1 MNRKKSF
8 MMNAGTSM
16 LSKGVLL
23 IIRFLLRAQ
32 FIKILGDEILGYNA
46 TFGNILSL
54 LNLSELGIGYAI
66 TFKLY
71 KPFAQKKYEEIN
83 NYLTIYRNF
92 FRYIMVTMSMMGGVI
107 CFFLPLIV
115 KTSYDKWGFLVG
127 IFLLQLGK
135 TVATYTFSYNKIILN
150 VQEKNYLINFVELGT
165 NLITLIVQFVSVV
178 ILKNYYL
185 YLLVDI
191 VGVLVSN
198 IILHFYVRRK
208 YRYIRIVKQKTQEFY
223 AYIQEIKYSL
233 KDVIIVKLGGYVL
246 NATDYLVISMILGS
260 VYSGFLSNYNL
271 IFSNTQ
277 NLILVAMSS
286 VQSIIGNAL
295 YKEKKEEVLKIVI
308 KFTDILSIMATLFCP
323 IAYVLIDDF
332 ITLWIG
338 EQYVLTTWIGLLCSI
353 NVALML
359 LSNPISLL
367 FGSLGYYHYDKK
379 IIIFSALINI
389 VVSVV
394 LCKEIGV
401 VGVLIGTTIA
411 ILVYWISRVVI
422 LNKKFFESMRQYYCA
437 VIRVLIYLA
446 GAYVIAGGIDG
457 KMNCFSYWEFIIKAM
472 FMGVAISGMLGVEF
486 LMHKLIVR
494 SNGRNKTA

>member
-1 MNRKKSF
+1 
-8 MMNAGTSM
+8 
-16 LSKGVLL
+16 
-23 IIRFLLRAQ
+23 
-32 FIKILGDEILGYNA
+32 
-46 TFGNILSL
+46 
-54 LNLSELGIGYAI
+54 
-66 TFKLY
+66 
-71 KPFAQKKYEEIN
+71 
-83 NYLTIYRNF
+83 
-92 FRYIMVTMSMMGGVI
+92 
-107 CFFLPLIV
+107 
-115 KTSYDKWGFLVG
+115 
-127 IFLLQLGK
+127 
-135 TVATYTFSYNKIILN
+135 
-150 VQEKNYLINFVELGT
+150 
-165 NLITLIVQFVSVV
+165 
-178 ILKNYYL
+178 
-185 YLLVDI
+185 
-191 VGVLVSN
+191 
-198 IILHFYVRRK
+198 
-208 YRYIRIVKQKTQEFY
+208 
-223 AYIQEIKYSL
+223 
-233 KDVIIVKLGGYVL
+233 
-246 NATDYLVISMILGS
+246 
-260 VYSGFLSNYNL
+260 
-271 IFSNTQ
+271 
-277 NLILVAMSS
+277 MSS